1 MGAGMLSLVAPTA
14 AKVFA
19 MNPLL
24 AGAAPGK
31 GYLFPEL
38 SSAQRFTMSWGVVAE
53 RVVTLIR
60 STPSRHTPVLST
72 TMLVSAGFAAETVI
86 VPESNLSDTWTT
98 VWPAGVLRAWD
109 ISCSTTS
116 LENDF
121 EYEGNLPGVNN
132 REEESGLGV
141 LDRTSE
147 SVQDESGLADAV
159 RHDSEPYLQRPSLYL
174 AHNVFRLC
182 PTNSF
187 VGY

>member
-109 ISCSTTS
+109 ISFQLQVQRMISNTKGISRASITGS
-116 LENDF
+116 EKIGL
-121 EYEGNLPGVNN
+121 
-132 REEESGLGV
+132 RRAESN
-141 LDRTSE
+141 
-147 SVQDESGLADAV
+147 Q
-159 RHDSEPYLQRPSLYL
+159 
-174 AHNVFRLC
+174 
-182 PTNSF
+182 
-187 VGY
+187 

>member
-72 TMLVSAGFAAETVI
+72 TMLVSAVFA
-86 VPESNLSDTWTT
+86 
-98 VWPAGVLRAWD
+98 
-109 ISCSTTS
+109 
-116 LENDF
+116 
-121 EYEGNLPGVNN
+121 
-132 REEESGLGV
+132 
-141 LDRTSE
+141 
-147 SVQDESGLADAV
+147 ADAV